1 MDSSENENNN
11 DLGTNAIPLIIGA
24 SNAIAIKARY
34 LDSMEFGLGLKELAN
49 LVDKRINLR
58 CLLPLPVVIRDRNGA
73 LHKEISTESS
83 KIEAVR
89 KSIAIFNGAGWE
101 IRLMPGIPLVSSL
114 SIDRDFVFYYEY
126 LNDPPGPFLSSAKK
140 DTDHYLDQF
149 EEHWKQSIHISDV
162 ENLYEQI
169 TIPEDNKAGTNIA
182 IISSNE
188 WEEIIRRL
196 SLDPTLMLKLPARKF
211 EELVA
216 EFLNRDGLEVYV
228 TPESRDGGRDILAF
242 AQTPIGRHLYLVECK
257 RYSPDRPVGISIV
270 QRLYGVVTHE
280 KATAGL
286 IVTTSRFSATALAF
300 AETNRHQIGLKDY
313 NDLKNWLK
321 IHSNF

>member
-1 MDSSENENNN
+1 MDSSENEYNN
-11 DLGTNAIPLIIGA
+11 DLSGNTIPLILGA
-24 SNAIAIKARY
+24 SNAIAIKVRY
-34 LDSMEFGLGLKELAN
+34 LDSMEFGMDLKELAN
-49 LVDKRINLR
+49 IVDKRINLR
-58 CLLPLPVVIRDRNGA
+58 CLLPLPIVIRDRNGA

-83 KIEAVR
+83 KIDAVR
-89 KSIAIFNGAGWE
+89 KSIAIFNGAGWQ

-169 TIPEDNKAGTNIA
+169 TIPEDSKAGTNIA
-182 IISSNE
+182 IISCNE

-196 SLDPTLMLKLPARKF
+196 SFDPTLMLKLPARKF

-216 EFLNRDGLEVYV
+216 EFLNRDGLEVYL
-228 TPESRDGGRDILAF
+228 TPESKDGGRDILAF
-242 AQTPIGRHLYLVECK
+242 AQTPIGR
-257 RYSPDRPVGISIV
+257 PDRPVGISIV
-270 QRLYGVVTHE
+270 QRLYGVITHE

-300 AETNRHQIGLKDY
+300 AETVKHQIGLKDY

-321 IHSNF
+321 LHSNL